1 MKNIV
6 EGIDLIIKGLEI
18 IKENFKTQKLIMSDV
33 EKEKISKAQEVEEE
47 IEEIEVEDIKEVEEP
62 EIEESE
68 EVEDEGYTREEL
80 EGMKYTELKSLAK
93 DLGVSASGKKVDL
106 IDRILESQEVV
117 EEEEEVEEPE
127 VEEVDVEE
135 ESEELD
141 LADYE
146 EFLME
151 LDNED
156 LIEIAKKVG
165 VIKRAKKKLSKE
177 DIEKIVNDLLK
188 DIEKLDEVLYELGY
202 IEDEDEESVDEEVEE
217 VDEEEDEIEDEDE
230 EVEDIAE
237 EYGLN
242 DMTLEE
248 LADICAEYGLST
260 KGKKQ
265 ALIDRIVKAIV
276 NGEIEVDDEE
286 EEDIEDDEGGGEDE
300 EEQEVYEEEV
310 DDEEEVDE
318 EEDEEEAEEETKK
331 KPLRSL
337 KNIKREEK
345 EKEVEENIR
354 EQYRKKKL
362 KDSKIKKFLDNYNEG
377 DPECKG
383 CKGCTKEDMLECYI
397 DIHKALVDDDGE
409 VNDMEE
415 PYIRDNEYHCCGKEL
430 EDLEN
435 GNYYCSVCGQEY
447 EE

>member
-18 IKENFKTQKLIMSDV
+18 IKENFKTQKLIMSDE

-47 IEEIEVEDIKEVEEP
+47 IEEIEVEDTKEVEES

-106 IDRILESQEVV
+106 IDKILESQSQ
-117 EEEEEVEEPE
+117 EVEEP
-127 VEEVDVEE
+127 
-135 ESEELD
+135 
-141 LADYE
+141 
-146 EFLME
+146 
-151 LDNED
+151 
-156 LIEIAKKVG
+156 
-165 VIKRAKKKLSKE
+165 
-177 DIEKIVNDLLK
+177 
-188 DIEKLDEVLYELGY
+188 
-202 IEDEDEESVDEEVEE
+202 
-217 VDEEEDEIEDEDE
+217 

-265 ALIDRIVKAIV
+265 ALIDRIVKAIA

-286 EEDIEDDEGGGEDE
+286 EE
-300 EEQEVYEEEV
+300 EVYEEE
-310 DDEEEVDE
+310 EEEDEE

-337 KNIKREEK
+337 KNTKREEK

-362 KDSKIKKFLDNYNEG
+362 KDSTIQKFLDNYNEG

-383 CKGCTKEDMLECYI
+383 CKGCTKEDMLDCYI

-430 EDLEN
+430 EELEN

-447 EE
+447 ED